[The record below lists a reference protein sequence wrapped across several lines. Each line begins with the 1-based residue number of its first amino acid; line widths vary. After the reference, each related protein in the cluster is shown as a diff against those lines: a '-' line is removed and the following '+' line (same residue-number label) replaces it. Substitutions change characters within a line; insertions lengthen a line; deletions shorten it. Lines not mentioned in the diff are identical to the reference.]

1 MDPAFFL
8 RFGLFF
14 KPDFLPPDVCS
25 RLRAAM
31 DAAPTLAAEIE
42 DKGSEA
48 LNRKQR
54 STSMANVDDETR
66 DFVVQRL
73 NALRPTLGQH
83 FDVSL
88 ARSQRP
94 QFLVYQEGD
103 FFGTHKDGSEDE
115 DAAQFRKER
124 QISAVTFLNDQS
136 AEPRADAY
144 GGGNLTFYG
153 LLSEDP
159 KGEGVGF
166 PLTGRQGTLVA
177 FPSLMVH
184 SVSPVTHGSR
194 YTITT
199 WFA

>member
-1 MDPAFFL
+1 MDPAFFT

-14 KPDFLPPDVCS
+14 KPDFLPPDTCT
-25 RLRAAM
+25 RLRGAI

-42 DKGSEA
+42 DKGAEA
-48 LNRKQR
+48 VNKKQR
-54 STSMANVDDETR
+54 STSMANVDDETH

-73 NALRPTLGQH
+73 DALRATLGQH

-88 ARSQRP
+88 ERCQRP
-94 QFLVYQEGD
+94 QFLVYREGD
-103 FFGTHKDGSEDE
+103 FFGTHRDSSEDE

-136 AEPRADAY
+136 ADPRADAY

-153 LLSEDP
+153 LLNEDP

-166 PLTGRQGTLVA
+166 ALTAQQGTLVA

-184 SVSPVTHGSR
+184 SVSPVTHGKR

>member
-1 MDPAFFL
+1 VDPAFFT

-14 KPDFLPPDVCS
+14 KPDFLPPDACD
-25 RLRAAM
+25 RLRAAI
-31 DAAPTLAAEIE
+31 DAAPMLAAEIE
-42 DKGSEA
+42 DKGAEA
-48 LNRKQR
+48 VNKRQR
-54 STSMANVDDETR
+54 STAMANIDNETR
-66 DFVVQRL
+66 DFIVERL
-73 NALRPTLGQH
+73 EALRATLGAH

-88 ARSQRP
+88 ERCQRP
-94 QFLVYQEGD
+94 QFLVYGEGD

-115 DAAQFRKER
+115 DAAEFRKER

-136 AEPRADAY
+136 ADPRPDAY

-153 LLSEDP
+153 LLNEDP

-166 PLTGRQGTLVA
+166 PLTGQQGTLVA

-184 SVSPVTHGSR
+184 SVSPVTHGKR